1 MKILLIA
8 VGKTDSVELDSLIG
22 EYVKRLARYADFS
35 IQVITD
41 VKNSRNMPEDVQKQ
55 REGEAILTCL
65 RTGDR
70 VILLDE
76 RGKEYTS
83 EGFADGLKKIMN
95 SGIKRLVFV
104 IGGPYGFSSDVYAR
118 ADDRMCLSR
127 MTFSHQ
133 MVRLFFVEQLYRGHA
148 ILAGLPYHHG

>member
-1 MKILLIA
+1 MYRSNGK
-8 VGKTDSVELDSLIG
+8 GKT
-22 EYVKRLARYADFS
+22 
-35 IQVITD
+35 
-41 VKNSRNMPEDVQKQ
+41 
-55 REGEAILTCL
+55 ILTCL